1 MTVEY
6 KLNTVLSNTELIGSR
21 QSPLSDSLCTLTVVS
36 EEIILLLPYNPFESL
51 GPLIAEYLSQVM
63 SCKSCYFIILP
74 ARFCEENG
82 KICHVENMTRTF
94 IAINGHCRFGTFFL
108 SDKI

>member
-82 KICHVENMTRTF
+82 KMTRTF
-94 IAINGHCRFGTFFL
+94 IAINGHCRFGTLFL
-108 SDKI
+108 SDKM